1 MWRYEDLPDQ
11 ARRRVMNPEGLY
23 GRRKMLVAVR
33 NHTRQRVSFGSVDRA
48 MRGFGLQGIS
58 RDKGI
63 RTTIPAKDGVRA
75 DRHFRALLGNGH
87 FRLASALR

>member
-33 NHTRQRVSFGSVDRA
+33 NHTRPDRA
-48 MRGFGLQGIS
+48 IFGGLES
-58 RDKGI
+58 STTV
-63 RTTIPAKDGVRA
+63 RTGE
-75 DRHFRALLGNGH
+75 
-87 FRLASALR
+87 